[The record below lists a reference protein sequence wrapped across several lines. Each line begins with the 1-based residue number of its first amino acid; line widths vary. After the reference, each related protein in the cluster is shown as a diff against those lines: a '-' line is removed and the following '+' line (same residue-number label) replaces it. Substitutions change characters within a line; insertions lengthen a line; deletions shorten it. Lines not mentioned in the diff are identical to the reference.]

1 MNAIAEKLG
10 SSNVSRIYLGSQ
22 EVWSALPSD
31 MIAHWK
37 LDDEVGDTAI
47 DSSGSADLVLVNA
60 PIWTD
65 GKFGGAL
72 DFPLNPYAYTNDLP
86 PIGDYYSLSLWAKTS
101 VMVGTGDSANFGF
114 TLAAS
119 APGGANY
126 PLWLLI
132 RDGSVRIMTWSNSLS
147 LFYATNSQ
155 TISLGV
161 WHHICVVT
169 TRGGTTK
176 LFVDGVPLIE
186 YTNLGTMGMTYQFS
200 LATLRPGREIY
211 YNGLIDDVRLFDR
224 LLSPDEVMAHAT
236 A

>member
-37 LDDEVGDTAI
+37 MDDGSGDIAL

-60 PIWTD
+60 PIWTG

-72 DFPLNPYAYTNDLP
+72 DFPLGPYAYTNSLP
-86 PIGDYYSLSLWAKTS
+86 PIGDHYSLSLWAKTS
-101 VMVGTGDSANFGF
+101 VMVGVGDNNTYGF

-119 APGGANY
+119 APGGAVY

-132 RDGSVRIMTWSNSLS
+132 RAGSVRIMTWSNNVS
-147 LFYATNSQ
+147 LFYATAAQ
-155 TISLGV
+155 TISLGI

-176 LFVDGVPLIE
+176 LFVDGSLLLE
-186 YTNLGTMGMTYQFS
+186 YTNLGTLGMTHQFS
-200 LATLRPGREIY
+200 LATLRPGRGIY
-211 YNGLIDDVRLFDR
+211 YDGLIDDVRLFDR